1 MAKIRITVVRRELYP
16 ELVAAYGSPKMQEN
30 GLPRCQTYKDG
41 QVIEIEGS
49 LVMPEGFC
57 SWAWADLQRDFAM
70 MLCGPPDYWKT
81 EPFFACCTDGF
92 RPVVFKIE
100 HVSEPTTRTEGEA

>member
-1 MAKIRITVVRRELYP
+1 MAKIRITVVRRDLYP
-16 ELVAAYGSPKMQEN
+16 ELVESYGSSSMKEK
-30 GLPRCQTYKDG
+30 GLPRCQTFEDG
-41 QVIEIEGS
+41 QIFEIEGS

-70 MLCGPPDYWKT
+70 MLFGPPDYWKET
-81 EPFFACCTDGF
+81 PFLVCCTDGF

-100 HVSEPTTRTEGEA
+100 SMSEES

>member
-1 MAKIRITVVRRELYP
+1 MSKIRITVVRRELYP
-16 ELVAAYGSPKMQEN
+16 DLVEAYGSETMKDR
-30 GLPRCQTYKDG
+30 GLPRCQTYEDG
-41 QVIEIEGS
+41 QVFEIEGS

-70 MLCGPPDYWKT
+70 MLFGPPDYWKDQ
-81 EPFFACCTDGF
+81 PFLVCCTDGF

-100 HVSEPTTRTEGEA
+100 SIPSEVEGAS